1 MPPFNVF
8 SRVRWCRV
16 MYIIIYIY
24 IYMCM
29 VTDVEYMHSRKQLLR
44 WQVTGTVVARRY
56 YLKPI
61 QLKRGLHFGHLF
73 DPKVDRN
80 QQRPKNVCTGKPS
93 RIKFYFRPLPEWP
106 NMGPTQSIPHVL
118 KGPPKTISVTLGSF
132 LASFG
137 DTFQDFWFQAHW
149 AHVWTHCE
157 ITSSLLLDPTAAT
170 CGVKKRCYL

>member
-1 MPPFNVF
+1 
-8 SRVRWCRV
+8 
-16 MYIIIYIY
+16 MYIYIYIYVYIYIY

-61 QLKRGLHFGHLF
+61 QLKRALHLGHLF

-80 QQRPKNVCTGKPS
+80 QQRPKNVCAGKPS

-118 KGPPKTISVTLGSF
+118 KGLPKTISVTLGSF

-137 DTFQDFWFQAHW
+137 GHFPGFLVPGTLNACLNALWNHFEL
-149 AHVWTHCE
+149 TSGPHCG
-157 ITSSLLLDPTAAT
+157 SLWCEETVLFVANP
-170 CGVKKRCYL
+170 